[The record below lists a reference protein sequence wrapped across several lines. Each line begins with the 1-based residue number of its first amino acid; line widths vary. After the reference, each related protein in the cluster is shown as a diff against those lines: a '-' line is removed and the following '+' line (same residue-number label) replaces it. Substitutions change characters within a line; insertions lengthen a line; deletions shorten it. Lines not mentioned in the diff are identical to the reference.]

1 MDVGENLG
9 DRIGRNN
16 AGKPVRAQEPAIA
29 DDRLAHG
36 FIGGDIGL
44 GITQNAHDDVALR
57 MVFGLFRGDLAAI
70 NQILNER
77 VVGGD
82 LGQGI
87 PAQKVC
93 ARVADVNH
101 GELPTRTQDCNA
113 SRSQTCELGIMLRAF
128 GEFFVSVHQGIAK
141 EGE

>member
-70 NQILNER
+70 NQVLNER
-77 VVGGD
+77 VIGGD
-82 LGQGI
+82 LGQSV

-101 GELPTRTQDCNA
+101 GELPARTQDCNA
-113 SRSQTCELGIMLRAF
+113 GCSQTCELGIML
-128 GEFFVSVHQGIAK
+128 
-141 EGE
+141 